1 MSRLNKTQNYA
12 ILWLSSQGMA
22 IEAIAKELSVKENQ
36 ISNFIKKNLE
46 NKKNDDDKQAIK
58 TASSPV
64 SKISSKNLMINQTAS
79 KNSRNVSIMTKEASS
94 LNDSLKDSMIS
105 KTSRNNSAIFRPSEH
120 NK

>member
-12 ILWLSSQGMA
+12 ILWLSSQGMD

-46 NKKNDDDKQAIK
+46 NNSSDKEAIK

-64 SKISSKNLMINQTAS
+64 SKISSKNLMINQTAAKS
-79 KNSRNVSIMTKEASS
+79 SRNVSIMTKEASS
-94 LNDSLKDSMIS
+94 LNDSLKSNMTP